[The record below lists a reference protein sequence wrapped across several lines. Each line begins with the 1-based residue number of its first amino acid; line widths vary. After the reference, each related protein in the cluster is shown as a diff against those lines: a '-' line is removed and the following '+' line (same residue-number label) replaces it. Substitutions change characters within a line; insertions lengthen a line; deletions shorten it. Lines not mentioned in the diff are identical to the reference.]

1 MMTLMTKQPVTMRS
15 IEHLLV
21 SPLSPTGSDSSKVGS
36 ERAGGQGCEQQW
48 ATVCD
53 FARWASSFRIMV
65 TWTKAC
71 DIGELM
77 CVLAR
82 VSSQQG

>member
-1 MMTLMTKQPVTMRS
+1 MMTLMTNQPVI

-21 SPLSPTGSDSSKVGS
+21 SPPSPTGCNSSKAGD
-36 ERAGGQGCEQQW
+36 ERAGGQGCEQQL
-48 ATVCD
+48 ATMCY
-53 FARWASSFRIMV
+53 FAHWASSFIIMV

-71 DIGELM
+71 DIRELM